1 MRHWIDRLSF
11 LWEEEA
17 APPQEVPRPTRE
29 EPAGVPRLLRRATR
43 FALVSVMATS
53 LMGQVIG
60 IRLIAPVDAAP
71 GHVAQC
77 QQACNNAFTTCT
89 ATCANGNAG
98 KACRDACQTTKTAC
112 NTSCSQ

>member
-60 IRLIAPVDAAP
+60 VRLIAPVDAAP
-71 GHVAQC
+71 SHVEQC
-77 QQACNNAFTTCT
+77 QKNCNAAFKTCT
-89 ATCANGNAG
+89 DACPSGNAG
-98 KACRDACQTTKTAC
+98 KTCRDACSTTKGNCISGC
-112 NTSCSQ
+112 NH